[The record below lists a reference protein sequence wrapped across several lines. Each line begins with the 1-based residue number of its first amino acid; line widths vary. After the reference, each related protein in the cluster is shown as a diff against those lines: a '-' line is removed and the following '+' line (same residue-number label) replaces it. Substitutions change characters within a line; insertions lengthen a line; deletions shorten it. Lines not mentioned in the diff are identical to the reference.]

1 MPQKKPR
8 NGLQK
13 QEIFVYNFGGLYCV
27 TENLKSLLHRDS
39 LNETKLFLILQVVV
53 RQFLWQRNTGHVKE
67 AAGQPREQ

>member
-1 MPQKKPR
+1 M
-8 NGLQK
+8 
-13 QEIFVYNFGGLYCV
+13 
-27 TENLKSLLHRDS
+27 TENFKSLLHRDS